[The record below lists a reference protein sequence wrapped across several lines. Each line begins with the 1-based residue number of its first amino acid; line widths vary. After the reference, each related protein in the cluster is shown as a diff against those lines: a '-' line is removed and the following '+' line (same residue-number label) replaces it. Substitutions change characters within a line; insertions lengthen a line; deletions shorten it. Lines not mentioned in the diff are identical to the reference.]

1 MPGYPGAGQ
10 SLVIGQGLQVY
21 LFQNESVIV
30 GESSV
35 GCLLSR
41 IPGIF
46 YPWGMSFDIAF
57 SGDPGTFEIDV
68 QTADIDQDSH
78 YVTISSI
85 TTGALN
91 AGNVGRI
98 ELPSFWAR
106 FTRVKVV
113 SFANYATVTLTVLL
127 TR

>member
-1 MPGYPGAGQ
+1 MPQYSGPGQAT
-10 SLVIGQGLQVY
+10 LIHQGDQKY
-21 LFQNESVIV
+21 LFSNETVFV

-35 GCLLSR
+35 AYLIDR
-41 IPGIF
+41 NPGIF

-57 SGDPGTFEIDV
+57 SGAPGTCEIDV

-78 YVTISSI
+78 YVSI
-85 TTGALN
+85 ANLQTAALN
-91 AGNVGRI
+91 SGYVGRI
-98 ELPSFWAR
+98 ELPSFYAR
-106 FTRVKVV
+106 YTRVKVV

>member
-1 MPGYPGAGQ
+1 MPPYASPGQATLIAQGAQ
-10 SLVIGQGLQVY
+10 SY
-21 LFQNESVIV
+21 LFQNESVYV

-35 GCLLSR
+35 ACMISR

-57 SGDPGTFEIDV
+57 SGAPGAFEIDV

-78 YVTISSI
+78 YVTIASL
-85 TTGALN
+85 TTGTIN

-113 SFANYATVTLTVLL
+113 ALANYATVTMTVLL